1 MHGDCPEGFLC
12 TSVRSLDRTQ
22 SNQCLP
28 ISGRCVSGC
37 DSKRVQESRS
47 EIDIGI
53 DAELEMNL
61 CSGRIKQVNVDV
73 EPGEG
78 VRVLI
83 DHAESE
89 AERSGVGLSVWS
101 RGTDSWGSWH
111 LTSGSNFELKCASEA
126 ISLTVELWR
135 WWGTGLH
142 RLIAERIDGG
152 CSKSCSDDMLE
163 GATTVPVVEESTRFS
178 TLSLCALDSDAFD
191 LMGLEMERWRMQ
203 LNVPGQNS
211 QIRARI
217 LTLPDFAELSV
228 RLLSSGEVMELP
240 PLDRVS
246 IE

>member
-1 MHGDCPEGFLC
+1 MRRVRHSDAVSLLISRFQTNHEFAGDVCDVCREDGDCRDGACVVVNGQGRCAQSCLMHGDCPEGFLC

-89 AERSGVGLSVWS
+89 AERSGVVIHWS
-101 RGTDSWGSWH
+101 RGAV
-111 LTSGSNFELKCASEA
+111 L
-126 ISLTVELWR
+126 
-135 WWGTGLH
+135 
-142 RLIAERIDGG
+142 
-152 CSKSCSDDMLE
+152 
-163 GATTVPVVEESTRFS
+163 GAF
-178 TLSLCALDSDAFD
+178 
-191 LMGLEMERWRMQ
+191 G
-203 LNVPGQNS
+203 
-211 QIRARI
+211 I
-217 LTLPDFAELSV
+217 
-228 RLLSSGEVMELP
+228 
-240 PLDRVS
+240 
-246 IE
+246 